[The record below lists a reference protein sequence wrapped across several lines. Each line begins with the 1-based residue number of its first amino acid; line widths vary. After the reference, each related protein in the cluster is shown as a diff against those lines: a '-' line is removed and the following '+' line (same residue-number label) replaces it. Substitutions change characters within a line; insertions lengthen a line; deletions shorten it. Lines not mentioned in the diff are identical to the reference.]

1 MTFTYRHTSSNI
13 EGQKNTLNLK
23 TVLELGFV
31 LRLRHVHRAVVSENI
46 EQSMFDA
53 VKAQTYS

>member
-13 EGQKNTLNLK
+13 EGEKTNTLNLK

-31 LRLRHVHRAVVSENI
+31 LALRHVYRAVVSENI
-46 EQSMFDA
+46 EQSMFLP
-53 VKAQTYS
+53 SS